1 MLHSLTCHY
10 SRTDKHRSGRQWA
23 ESYKTSLALQPPKTT
38 TLMIPCCS
46 CLWRE
51 MAGGAHTQVL
61 SMSSVV
67 PVDEEQRVSAVNLTG
82 PCRAF
87 WNLEFL
93 AVSGEQKA
101 IVLRRLHREPPA
113 TNGTFG
119 SGRTS

>member
-1 MLHSLTCHY
+1 
-10 SRTDKHRSGRQWA
+10 
-23 ESYKTSLALQPPKTT
+23 
-38 TLMIPCCS
+38 MIPHCS

-51 MAGGAHTQVL
+51 MADGMHTQVL
-61 SMSSVV
+61 PMSSVV

-87 WNLEFL
+87 WDLEFL

-101 IVLRRLHREPPA
+101 IVLRQLHTESPA
-113 TNGTFG
+113 TSGTFG